1 MPEYV
6 FPRIRENMFDGKV
19 KKLWIN
25 GLVSKSFP
33 GKKHVR
39 IQRGGGGGAGG
50 QNPPPPE
57 KSQTYDKSGLD
68 PLKKRKA
75 TKPEFNVGP
84 LAARTRNAI

>member
-50 QNPPPPE
+50 QNPPP
-57 KSQTYDKSGLD
+57 
-68 PLKKRKA
+68 LKNHRHM
-75 TKPEFNVGP
+75 TKVVWIP
-84 LAARTRNAI
+84 